1 MCGGS
6 SSDRSGDLCVSV
18 RSVGGR
24 RCVVSAPVTGL
35 VTSVLSS
42 LCVCQE
48 CRWEE
53 LCGVSSSDRSGDLCV
68 SVRSVGGRRC
78 AASAPVTGLV
88 TSVCLS
94 GVSVGGG
101 VWRQLQ

>member
-24 RCVVSAPVTGL
+24 RCAAAAPVI
-35 VTSVLSS
+35 
-42 LCVCQE
+42 
-48 CRWEE
+48 
-53 LCGVSSSDRSGDLCV
+53 
-68 SVRSVGGRRC
+68 
-78 AASAPVTGLV
+78 GLV

>member
-24 RCVVSAPVTGL
+24 RCVAAAPVTGL

-68 SVRSVGGRRC
+68 II
-78 AASAPVTGLV
+78 
-88 TSVCLS
+88 SVCLS

-101 VWRQLQ
+101 VWCQLQ

>member
-1 MCGGS
+1 M
-6 SSDRSGDLCVSV
+6 
-18 RSVGGR
+18 
-24 RCVVSAPVTGL
+24 
-35 VTSVLSS
+35 
-42 LCVCQE
+42 
-48 CRWEE
+48 
-53 LCGVSSSDRSGDLCV
+53 CGVSSSDRSGDLCV

-78 AASAPVTGLV
+78 VAAAPVTGLV